1 MLRVARDIVALGL
14 AMAAGIAVP
23 AWAGDATELVSAR
36 ASGAP
41 ANGASGEIYGPAI
54 SARGRY
60 VAFASQATNLVQGD
74 TNQNL
79 DVFVHDRRTGTTE
92 RVSLGLGGAQGNG
105 ASSDLDYPAISAD
118 GRYVAFSS
126 DADNLVR
133 GDTNEA
139 TDVFVRDRR
148 TGITER
154 VSLGRGRAQANG
166 GSHGPV
172 ISADGRYVAFSS
184 DADNLVR
191 GDTNEATDVFVRDRW
206 TGTTDRV
213 SLGRGGAQGDDA
225 SGFYPGDVDI
235 SADGRLVAFASF
247 ASNLVQG
254 DTNFEQNV
262 FVRDRR
268 TGRTEAVSLG
278 KKFLTGSQPAI
289 SADGRYVAFFGGTEF
304 VFGMGDVSVRGGVF
318 VRDRRTGRAIRVD
331 VGPGGGCDPTGE
343 QLGGG
348 GGEPS
353 LSADGRFV
361 AFSCDADSLVPGD
374 ANGTL
379 DVFVRDRRT
388 GTTEL
393 VSLGGRSAQAN
404 GPSSSPSISADG
416 LSVAFSSEATNLVPR
431 DTNGVVDIFVRRRW
445 PQRDVPGQQY

>member
-105 ASSDLDYPAISAD
+105 ASSDLDYPA
-118 GRYVAFSS
+118 
-126 DADNLVR
+126 
-133 GDTNEA
+133 
-139 TDVFVRDRR
+139 
-148 TGITER
+148 
-154 VSLGRGRAQANG
+154 
-166 GSHGPV
+166 